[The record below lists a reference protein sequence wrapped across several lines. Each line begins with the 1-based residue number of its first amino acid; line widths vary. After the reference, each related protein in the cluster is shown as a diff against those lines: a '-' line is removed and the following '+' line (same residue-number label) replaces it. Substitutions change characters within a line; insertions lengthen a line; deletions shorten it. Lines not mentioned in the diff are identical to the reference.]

1 MVGKTTRTTT
11 RDDFYRR
18 NTFAS
23 RKGNPSRPVY
33 GRAIV
38 ASAICRTT
46 RARAAATTTCFIRPN
61 THGRC
66 TIDGGG
72 RNVACPR
79 AAELFGAVFRLPSPG
94 VRCPVIPVIGLGRLS
109 AGPLNAT
116 AANARTFFRR
126 TSLVSSRP
134 SSLANRYANTL
145 TRASTKPERPIVSPA

>member
-1 MVGKTTRTTT
+1 MWTSRYDNNVVGKTTRTTT

-46 RARAAATTTCFIRPN
+46 RARAAATTTLFVPTPTVGVQSTAAAETSRAP
-61 THGRC
+61 G
-66 TIDGGG
+66 
-72 RNVACPR
+72 

-145 TRASTKPERPIVSPA
+145 TRAST